1 MGFMKKTVLTI
12 LVCGALVLGLTGCG
26 SKKEYTLTLPK
37 EENIESVFFEKDN
50 NKKEVKDT
58 EEIKDIIYVLSGS
71 GKGRTTNEESV
82 QDYPVNAEDIIKI
95 EFNLKDEKQSTLFVY
110 KKNGKMYIETP
121 YNGIYRIN
129 GDEYNSMEKYTRI
142 N

>member
-1 MGFMKKTVLTI
+1 MKKTVLTI
-12 LVCGALVLGLTGCG
+12 LVGGALVLGLTGCG

-95 EFNLKDEKQSTLFVY
+95 EFNLYDEKQSTLFVY

>member
-1 MGFMKKTVLTI
+1 MRKTLFAI

-110 KKNGKMYIETP
+110 KKSEKMYIEVP

>member
-1 MGFMKKTVLTI
+1 MKKTVLII
-12 LVCGALVLGLTGCG
+12 LLCGALVLGLTGCS

>member
-1 MGFMKKTVLTI
+1 MKKTVLTI

-95 EFNLKDEKQSTLFVY
+95 EFNLKVEKQSTLFVY

>member
-1 MGFMKKTVLTI
+1 MRKTLFAI

-71 GKGRTTNEESV
+71 GKGRTTNEQSV

>member
-1 MGFMKKTVLTI
+1 M
-12 LVCGALVLGLTGCG
+12 
-26 SKKEYTLTLPK
+26 E
-37 EENIESVFFEKDN
+37 D
-50 NKKEVKDT
+50 KKEVKDT

>member
-1 MGFMKKTVLTI
+1 MRKTLFAI

-142 N
+142 K

>member
-1 MGFMKKTVLTI
+1 MRKTLFAI
-12 LVCGALVLGLTGCG
+12 LVCGALVLGLIGCG

>member
-1 MGFMKKTVLTI
+1 MSKTLFAI

>member
-1 MGFMKKTVLTI
+1 MKKTVLTI

-50 NKKEVKDT
+50 NKKEVKDN

-129 GDEYNSMEKYTRI
+129 GNEYNSMEKYTRI

>member
-1 MGFMKKTVLTI
+1 MRKTLFAI

-26 SKKEYTLTLPK
+26 SKKEYTLTLSK

>member
-1 MGFMKKTVLTI
+1 MRKTLFAI

>member
-1 MGFMKKTVLTI
+1 MRKTLFAI

-95 EFNLKDEKQSTLFVY
+95 GFNLKDEKQSTLFVY

>member
-1 MGFMKKTVLTI
+1 MKKTVLII
-12 LVCGALVLGLTGCG
+12 LLCGALVLGLTGCG

>member
-1 MGFMKKTVLTI
+1 MKKTVLTI

-50 NKKEVKDT
+50 NRKEVKDT

-71 GKGRTTNEESV
+71 GKGRTTKEESI
-82 QDYPVNAEDIIKI
+82 QDYPVNAENIIKI
-95 EFNLKDEKQSTLFVY
+95 EFDFKEGGQSLLYVY
-110 KKNGKMYIETP
+110 KKSEKMYIEVP
-121 YNGIYRIN
+121 YNGIYRIS

>member
-1 MGFMKKTVLTI
+1 MKKTILTI
-12 LVCGALVLGLTGCG
+12 LLCGIMILGITGCG
-26 SKKEYTLTLPK
+26 EKKEYELSISK
-37 EENIESVFFEKDN
+37 EESVDSISFEKKD
-50 NKKEVKDT
+50 NKKEITDN

-71 GKGRTTNEESV
+71 GKGRTTKEESI
-82 QDYPVNAEDIIKI
+82 QDYPVNAENIIKI
-95 EFNLKDEKQSTLFVY
+95 EFDFKEGGQSLLYVY
-110 KKNGKMYIETP
+110 KKSEKMYIEVP

>member
-1 MGFMKKTVLTI
+1 MKKTVLII

>member
-1 MGFMKKTVLTI
+1 MRKTLFAI

-129 GDEYNSMEKYTRI
+129 GIRYMK
-142 N
+142 

>member
-1 MGFMKKTVLTI
+1 MRKTLFAI

-82 QDYPVNAEDIIKI
+82 QDYSVNAEDIIKI

>member
-1 MGFMKKTVLTI
+1 MKKTVLTI
-12 LVCGALVLGLTGCG
+12 LVCGALVLGLTECG

>member
-1 MGFMKKTVLTI
+1 MRKTLFAI

-129 GDEYNSMEKYTRI
+129 GNEYNSMEKYTRI

>member
-1 MGFMKKTVLTI
+1 MRKTLFAI
-12 LVCGALVLGLTGCG
+12 LLCGALVLGLTGCG

-110 KKNGKMYIETP
+110 KKNGKMYI
-121 YNGIYRIN
+121 
-129 GDEYNSMEKYTRI
+129 
-142 N
+142 

>member
-1 MGFMKKTVLTI
+1 MRKTLFAI

-82 QDYPVNAEDIIKI
+82 QDYPVNTEDIIKI

>member
-1 MGFMKKTVLTI
+1 MRKTLFAI
-12 LVCGALVLGLTGCG
+12 LVCGALVLGLTGCC

>member
-1 MGFMKKTVLTI
+1 MRKTLFAI

-110 KKNGKMYIETP
+110 KKNGKMYIEVP
-121 YNGIYRIN
+121 YNGIYRIS
-129 GDEYNSMEKYTRI
+129 GDEYNSMKKYTRI

>member
-1 MGFMKKTVLTI
+1 MKKTILTVLLCGIMI
-12 LVCGALVLGLTGCG
+12 LGITGCG
-26 SKKEYTLTLPK
+26 EKKEYELSIPK
-37 EENIESVFFEKDN
+37 EESIESISFKKND
-50 NKKEVKDT
+50 NKKEITDT

-110 KKNGKMYIETP
+110 KKNGKMYIEVP
-121 YNGIYRIN
+121 YNGIYRIS
-129 GDEYNSMEKYTRI
+129 GDEYNSMKKYTRI

>member
-1 MGFMKKTVLTI
+1 MRKTLFAI

-50 NKKEVKDT
+50 NKKKVKDT

>member
-1 MGFMKKTVLTI
+1 MRKTLFAI

-71 GKGRTTNEESV
+71 GKGRTTNEKSV

>member
-1 MGFMKKTVLTI
+1 MRKTLFAI

-129 GDEYNSMEKYTRI
+129 GDEYNSMEKYTR
-142 N
+142 NN

>member
-1 MGFMKKTVLTI
+1 MSKTLFAI

-50 NKKEVKDT
+50 KKKEVKDT

>member
-1 MGFMKKTVLTI
+1 MRKTLFAI
-12 LVCGALVLGLTGCG
+12 LVCGALILGLTGCG

>member
-1 MGFMKKTVLTI
+1 MRKTLFAI

-142 N
+142 L

>member
-1 MGFMKKTVLTI
+1 MKKTVLTI

>member
-1 MGFMKKTVLTI
+1 MKKTVLTI

-71 GKGRTTNEESV
+71 GKGRTTKEESV

>member
-1 MGFMKKTVLTI
+1 MRKTLFAI
-12 LVCGALVLGLTGCG
+12 LLCGALVLGLTGCG

-71 GKGRTTNEESV
+71 GKGRTTKEESI
-82 QDYPVNAEDIIKI
+82 QDYPVNAENIIKI
-95 EFNLKDEKQSTLFVY
+95 EFDFKEGGQSLLYVY
-110 KKNGKMYIETP
+110 KKCEKMYIEVP
-121 YNGIYRIN
+121 YNGIYRIS

>member
-1 MGFMKKTVLTI
+1 MRKTLFAI

-121 YNGIYRIN
+121 CNGIYRIN

>member
-1 MGFMKKTVLTI
+1 MGFMEKTVLTI

-71 GKGRTTNEESV
+71 GKRLSC
-82 QDYPVNAEDIIKI
+82 QCRKY
-95 EFNLKDEKQSTLFVY
+95 Y
-110 KKNGKMYIETP
+110 KN
-121 YNGIYRIN
+121 RIWF
-129 GDEYNSMEKYTRI
+129 
-142 N
+142 

>member
-1 MGFMKKTVLTI
+1 MRKTLFAI

-95 EFNLKDEKQSTLFVY
+95 EFNLKDEKQSTLFIY